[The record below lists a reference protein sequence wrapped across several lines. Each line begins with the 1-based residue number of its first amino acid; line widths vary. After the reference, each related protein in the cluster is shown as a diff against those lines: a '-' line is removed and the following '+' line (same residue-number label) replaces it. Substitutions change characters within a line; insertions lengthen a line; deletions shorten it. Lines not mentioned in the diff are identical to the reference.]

1 MSIAL
6 ALQSA
11 LEAARIRRPEAK
23 PRCRAAIFGEFGVEE
38 RAEALGVSTRT
49 VINDG

>member
-6 ALQSA
+6 AVQSA
-11 LEAARIRRPEAK
+11 RSARIRRPEAK

-38 RAEALGVSTRT
+38 GAEALRVSTRT
-49 VINDG
+49 VINEG